1 MVTIL
6 FNPRKRG
13 FYSSFR
19 LPIDILVNFAFS
31 IAHEYYFKAVMI
43 KLLIVEDFPILT
55 EGLIRIFK
63 TIPEIEIIGITD
75 NARQCIQ
82 FLKKSQPDVILLDLM
97 LCSTVSMKMIED
109 IRRLRPNSGIL
120 LLTINFIPNLIKN
133 LKDRGINGCLLKN
146 TCPDEIINAIR
157 AIANGKTYFGEELRN
172 PGINGDSKTKCISRR
187 EMEVLNMIAEGM
199 TNYQIA
205 DKLNISPLT
214 VDSHRKNL
222 IIKLG
227 AKNTASLIKLA
238 MEQGHL

>member
-1 MVTIL
+1 
-6 FNPRKRG
+6 
-13 FYSSFR
+13 
-19 LPIDILVNFAFS
+19 
-31 IAHEYYFKAVMI
+31 MI

-63 TIPEIEIIGITD
+63 AIPEIEIMGITD

-97 LCSTVSMKMIED
+97 LCSTVGMKMIED
-109 IRRLRPNSGIL
+109 IRRLQPNSGIL
-120 LLTINFIPNLIKN
+120 LLTINYIPNYINN
-133 LKDRGINGCLLKN
+133 LKNRGINGCLMKN

-172 PGINGDSKTKCISRR
+172 PDINGDLKTKCISRR